1 LYEVP
6 VAVRIGHALKNIKT
20 DDGEVAPGPAS
31 AATPVDTAAGQAHVV
46 LEMPSRTAHA
56 LLVVGHGAGGDIEA
70 PDLLALRNSALSRGI
85 AVARVRQPYRVA
97 GRRAPAP
104 AAQLDAAWVSVVTAL
119 AECAGPFA
127 PYARRLRRRPVVV
140 AGRSSGARVA
150 CRTAQ
155 AAGAAAVV
163 ALAFPLR
170 PPGRPDRSRADE
182 LAVAVPL
189 LVVQG
194 SRDAFGRPADFPSSV
209 RVIEVA
215 GADHSLKAAGFRAVV
230 GDIADWILQATAGE
244 SVSAARR
251 YSS

>member
-1 LYEVP
+1 
-6 VAVRIGHALKNIKT
+6 
-20 DDGEVAPGPAS
+20 
-31 AATPVDTAAGQAHVV
+31 
-46 LEMPSRTAHA
+46 MPSRKAHA

-70 PDLLALRNSALSRGI
+70 PDLLALRDAAIARGI

-104 AAQLDAAWVSVVTAL
+104 AVQLDAAWVGVVA
-119 AECAGPFA
+119 AFADSAGPFE
-127 PYARRLRRRPVVV
+127 PYRRRLRGRPLIV

-155 AAGAAAVV
+155 ACGAAGIV

-182 LAVAVPL
+182 LAVSVPL

-194 SRDAFGRPADFPSSV
+194 SRDAFGRPAEFPSSV
-209 RVIEVA
+209 TVIEAV
-215 GADHSLKAAGFRAVV
+215 GADHSLKAPGFRAVV
-230 GDIADWILQATAGE
+230 GEIADWIVQATDRESGPVAG
-244 SVSAARR
+244 R
-251 YSS
+251 YPS